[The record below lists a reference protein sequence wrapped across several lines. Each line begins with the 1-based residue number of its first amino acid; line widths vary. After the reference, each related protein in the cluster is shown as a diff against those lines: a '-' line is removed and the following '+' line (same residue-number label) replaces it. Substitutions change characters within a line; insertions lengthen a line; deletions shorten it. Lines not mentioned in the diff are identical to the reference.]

1 MNAKPQDKER
11 KPMTEEAV
19 DDAEFAEDAEFFED
33 AETNGMRRKS
43 GTTESEATAGDD
55 PDEEAL
61 NGEIL
66 EGAEEGEA
74 ERDDKEAIQN
84 RYLRLN
90 ADFDNFR
97 KRTQKEKEDWS
108 RYASQRIVEKL
119 LPVIDNLDAAAIAV
133 ANAGE
138 ESRNVADGYLM
149 IHKQLTDIL
158 SHEGLTEIPALD
170 KSFDPNVHEAV
181 MTVSLA
187 EGQAENQ
194 VVVVLRKGYM
204 FKDKVLRPAMVQV
217 AKST

>member
-1 MNAKPQDKER
+1 MNAKPQDKEK
-11 KPMTEEAV
+11 KPIADEDVGDT
-19 DDAEFAEDAEFFED
+19 EFAEDAEFFED
-33 AETNGMRRKS
+33 AETNEMRGKS
-43 GTTESEATAGDD
+43 GTTESEDTVSDE
-55 PDEEAL
+55 PEEAID
-61 NGEIL
+61 GEIL
-66 EGAEEGEA
+66 EGTEEEEA
-74 ERDDKEAIQN
+74 EREDKEALQN

-119 LPVIDNLDAAAIAV
+119 LPVIDNLDAAAVAV

-138 ESRNVADGYLM
+138 DSSNVAEGYLM

-170 KSFDPNVHEAV
+170 KAFDPNVHEAV
-181 MTVSLA
+181 MTVGRA

-217 AKST
+217 AKDT

>member
-1 MNAKPQDKER
+1 LNAKPQDKEK
-11 KPMTEEAV
+11 KPIADEDVGDT
-19 DDAEFAEDAEFFED
+19 EFAEDAEFFED
-33 AETNGMRRKS
+33 AETNEMRGKS
-43 GTTESEATAGDD
+43 GTTESEDTVSDE
-55 PDEEAL
+55 PEEAID
-61 NGEIL
+61 GEIL
-66 EGAEEGEA
+66 EGTEEEEA
-74 ERDDKEAIQN
+74 EREDKEALQN

-119 LPVIDNLDAAAIAV
+119 LPVIDNLDAAAVAV

-138 ESRNVADGYLM
+138 DSSNVAEGYLM

-170 KSFDPNVHEAV
+170 KAFDPNVHEAV
-181 MTVSLA
+181 MTVGRA

-217 AKST
+217 AKDT